1 VNRRAWRVVKS
12 AERAAREL
20 RRFADEPHIMIHRI
34 VHHNGHMQPIEQTRL
49 SPGQAGLLSG
59 WGLFTTLRV
68 FHGVPFAF
76 ERHWR
81 RLEKDAARTRVP
93 FAFDAERVRGQLMEL
108 VRANEVVEGTA
119 RIYAIYNQVGFWQS
133 DEQAPQVDL
142 LLCTAGLPPHHEPGR
157 LDLREHGR
165 HAASPLAGV
174 TVTSWLN
181 NVWNFAE
188 AQARGFNEVVLLNE
202 RGEAAECTAANI
214 FCVRRGT
221 VETPPLSAGCLEGV
235 TRGLLLELAP
245 QAGVPMIERTLR
257 PADLFSADEIFITST
272 NRSLLGIGEI
282 AGHIY
287 AAAPGPVTQK
297 LEKMFVA
304 HMNDYVAQH
313 AVAR

>member
-1 VNRRAWRVVKS
+1 
-12 AERAAREL
+12 
-20 RRFADEPHIMIHRI
+20 MIHRI

-68 FHGVPFAF
+68 FHGVPFAY

-81 RLEKDAARTRVP
+81 RLARDAARTRVP

-119 RIYAIYNQVGFWQS
+119 RIYAIYNQVGFWPS

-174 TVTSWLN
+174 KVTSWLN